1 MKQEEK
7 ERVAYHEVGHA
18 IVASMLPGADPVEK
32 ISIVPRGIA
41 ALGYTLQPP
50 TEDRYLMTVTELRGK
65 LATLLGGRAAEV
77 LIFSEASTGAH
88 NDLMKM
94 TDIARRM
101 VKEYG
106 MSEKIGLVTLD
117 RGPTG
122 YLGMDMES
130 PPDYSDD
137 TSREIDNEIKR
148 MVDEAYRTAE
158 EHPQAGRSI
167 DCTGWPGGSSKWRCW
182 REMS

>member
-1 MKQEEK
+1 M
-7 ERVAYHEVGHA
+7 
-18 IVASMLPGADPVEK
+18 EK

-50 TEDRYLMTVTELRGK
+50 TEDRYLMTVTELKGK

-77 LIFSEASTGAH
+77 IVFSEASTGAH

-106 MSEKIGLVTLD
+106 MSEKIGLVTFD

-122 YLGMDMES
+122 YLGMDMEA

-148 MVDEAYRTAE
+148 MVDEAHKIATTILDQGDRPAARDGPASPRGGGAGGGRAETAAWERT
-158 EHPQAGRSI
+158 
-167 DCTGWPGGSSKWRCW
+167 
-182 REMS
+182 